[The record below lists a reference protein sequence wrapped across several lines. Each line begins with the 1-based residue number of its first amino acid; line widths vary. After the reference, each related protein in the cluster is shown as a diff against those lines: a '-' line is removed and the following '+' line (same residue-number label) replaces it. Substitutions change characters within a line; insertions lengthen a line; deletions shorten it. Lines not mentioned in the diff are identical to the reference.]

1 MAQMVVY
8 AGIDVSKQWLDV
20 VLWPTIKR
28 HRVSRDDAGLV
39 ELAAWF
45 TAHEVIRVGLEASG
59 GYERAVIDALE
70 AKKFEVCCFN
80 ARQVRRFA
88 QATKGRL
95 AKNDSVDARVVAQFT
110 ATMVQAPPPGR
121 RRELD
126 PLVEHLTVRRQLRGW
141 IIDCANQLERLRD
154 ARLRRK
160 IVARRASFERD
171 LAALDVKLAT
181 LVAAHDDWRALED
194 RLRTVPGVGPVLAQT
209 LIALLPEL
217 GRLSRRAIASL
228 VGVAPFDDESG
239 GRRGERHIEGGRAAV
254 REVLYMAALA
264 AKRHNPVLAAFAK
277 RLAGKKPKVIVV
289 ACMRKLLVTLN
300 AMLRDGKDWKPKA
313 A

>member
-1 MAQMVVY
+1 MAQMVVC
-8 AGIDVSKQWLDV
+8 AGIDVSKAWLDV
-20 VLWPTIKR
+20 VLWPALTR
-28 HRVSRDDAGLV
+28 QRVSRDAAGLT
-39 ELAAWF
+39 ELAVWF

-59 GYERAVIDALE
+59 GYERQVIDALE
-70 AKKFEVCCFN
+70 ASKFEVCCFN

-88 QATKGRL
+88 QAAKGRL
-95 AKNDSVDARVVAQFT
+95 AKNDAVDARIVAQFT
-110 ATMVQAPPPGR
+110 AVMVETPPPAR
-121 RRELD
+121 RRDLD
-126 PLVEHLTVRRQLRGW
+126 PLVEHLTVRRQLRAW
-141 IIDCANQLERLRD
+141 ITDCTNQLERLRD

-160 IVARRASFERD
+160 IVARCAGFARD
-171 LAALDVKLAT
+171 LAAIDAKLAA
-181 LVAAHDDWRALED
+181 LVAAHEDWRALAD

-228 VGVAPFDDESG
+228 VGVAPFDDDSG
-239 GRRGERHIEGGRAAV
+239 KHRGERHIEGGRAAV

-264 AKRHNPVLAAFAK
+264 AKRHNPVIAAFAR

-289 ACMRKLLVTLN
+289 ACMRKLLVALN